1 MNKPVFDI
9 SKVEEKLKNI
19 KSLSDITGQDGLLQ
33 EIFKNTIERILKA
46 EQEVHL
52 GFEPNTK
59 EPKKTDNRRN
69 GYSKKTIKTTSGAV
83 EIEVPRDRDGSFE
96 PQIIAKHQS
105 FDPDLEARV
114 RSLYAKGVTVRDIC
128 SHLSEFYKT
137 EVSPTLISKVTD
149 RILEGVATWQSRPL
163 EKVYAVVFMDAIF
176 FKVRHDH
183 KVISKAAYSCVGID
197 LEGQSDILG
206 SWIAETEGA
215 HFWMG
220 VLSELQA
227 RGVEDILIAC
237 VDGLKG
243 FPEAIEGIFPK
254 TQVQLCIIHQIRNSL
269 KYVGSKH
276 QREFMMDL
284 KLVYKAPSLA
294 IAESNL
300 EKVSE
305 KWSEKYPIVIS
316 SWKNNWTHLSTF
328 FQFPELIRRMIYT
341 TNSVENLHRQLRK
354 VTHNK
359 SQFPSDDALTKMIYL
374 ATMEIQKKMKTK
386 QHWGQMIGQ
395 LKIIFGDRVQLALK
409 I

>member
-1 MNKPVFDI
+1 MDKSVFDI

-19 KSLSDITGQDGLLQ
+19 KSLKDISGEDGLLQ

-52 GFEPNTK
+52 GFESNAK
-59 EPKKTDNRRN
+59 DPKVTENRRN
-69 GYSKKTIKTTSGAV
+69 GYSKKTIKTTSGPL

-96 PQIIAKHQS
+96 PQIIPKNQS

-114 RSLYAKGVTVRDIC
+114 RSLYAKGVTVRDIS
-128 SHLSEFYKT
+128 SHLSEFYRV
-137 EVSPTLISKVTD
+137 EVSPTLVSKVTD
-149 RILEGVATWQSRPL
+149 RILEGVALWQARPL

-176 FKVRHDH
+176 FKVRQDN
-183 KVISKAAYSCVGID
+183 KVISKAAYSCLGID
-197 LEGQSDILG
+197 LEGRSDILG

-220 VLSELQA
+220 VLSELKA

-243 FPEAIEGIFPK
+243 FPEAIEAIYPK
-254 TQVQLCIIHQIRNSL
+254 TQTQLCIIHQIRNSL
-269 KYVGSKH
+269 KYIGSKN
-276 QREFMMDL
+276 QKEFMVDL
-284 KLVYKAPSLA
+284 KTVYRAPSLA
-294 IAESNL
+294 IAEANL
-300 EKVSE
+300 EKLSE
-305 KWSEKYPIVIS
+305 KWNDKYPIVIT
-316 SWKNNWTHLSTF
+316 SWKNNWVHLSTF

-341 TNSVENLHRQLRK
+341 TNAVENLHRQLRK

-359 SQFPSDDALTKMIYL
+359 SQFPTDESLTKMIYL
-374 ATMEIQKKMKTK
+374 ATMEIQRKMKTK

-395 LKIIFGDRVQLALK
+395 LKIIFGDRVPLALK